1 MSLAWLLRRVALI
14 ALTLLVV
21 SFLVFAATQI
31 LPGNAAAMILGENAT
46 PDQLAA
52 LSRQLGLDRPWP
64 VQYADWLA
72 GVLRG
77 QLGQSLALSTP
88 VADLLGQ
95 ALVRSLVLAGATLLV
110 VACVGLSLGVAGS
123 VYRGTWVD
131 LLVSLVA
138 TLGVA
143 LPEFVTATLLLVFLA
158 GPENGLFPSGGY
170 VPLAD
175 GVGPFLAHMALPVA
189 ALSLVLLAHVSR
201 QVRSEMSDVLRRDY
215 VRTAI
220 LKGLPRRTVLRRH
233 ALRNALAPAIAVLA
247 LDVGYLLGGIL
258 VVEEVFA
265 WPGLG
270 RLLVFALQNRDLP
283 LIQAGTLLIASVYA
297 GANLA
302 ADIAY
307 AALDRRVQYA

>member
-1 MSLAWLLRRVALI
+1 MSAAWLLRRVALI
-14 ALTLLVV
+14 GLTLLAV

-46 PDQLAA
+46 PDQLEA
-52 LSRQLGLDRPWP
+52 LTLQLGLDRPWP
-64 VQYADWLA
+64 VQYAHWLA
-72 GVLRG
+72 GIARG
-77 QLGQSLALSTP
+77 QLGQSLALNTP
-88 VADLLGQ
+88 ISDLLGQ
-95 ALVRSLVLAGATLLV
+95 ALVRSLVLAGATLVV
-110 VACVGLSLGVAGS
+110 VACAGISLGVAAAM
-123 VYRGTWVD
+123 YRGTWID

-143 LPEFVTATLLLVFLA
+143 LPEFVTATLLLVWLA

-170 VPLAD
+170 VPLAE
-175 GVGPFLAHMALPVA
+175 GIRPFVAHMVLPVT

-201 QVRSEMSDVLRRDY
+201 QVRSEMSDVLRTDY

-220 LKGLPRRTVLRRH
+220 LKGLPSRTVLRRH

-270 RLLVFALQNRDLP
+270 RLLIFALQNRDLP
-283 LIQAGTLLIASVYA
+283 LIQAGTLLIAAVYA
-297 GANLA
+297 GSNLA